1 MAAERILEFSA
12 VRRRFAAGSGSVEVL
27 RDLDLQ
33 VGRGERVAIMGAS
46 GSGKTTLLH
55 LAAGMDQPDAGRI
68 DLVGHRLDQTREPQ
82 LSRLRARHIGLVFQD
97 FNLIESLT
105 VSENIGL
112 PLWLNGRR
120 PDHSRVAQ
128 LAAALGIES
137 LLERIPE
144 QLSGGERQRVAIAR
158 ALIHE
163 PDLLLADEPTGSLDP
178 TTAAQV
184 LALFGQILDRSG
196 ATLVMVTHSEA
207 AAAICQRR
215 LELRQ
220 GRLVAC

>member
-1 MAAERILEFSA
+1 MAEPILDFNR
-12 VRRRFAAGSGSVEVL
+12 VQRRFAAGTGSVEVL

-33 VGRGERVAIMGAS
+33 VRRGERVAIVGAS

-55 LAAGMDQPDAGRI
+55 LAAGMDRPDAGQVS
-68 DLVGHRLDQTREPQ
+68 LAGHRLDQTEEPA
-82 LSRLRARHIGLVFQD
+82 LTRLRARHVGLVFQD
-97 FNLIESLT
+97 FNLIDSLS
-105 VSENIGL
+105 VAENIGL

-120 PDHSRVAQ
+120 PDRARIAE
-128 LAAALGIES
+128 LAAALGIGA
-137 LLERIPE
+137 LLDRIPE

-158 ALIHE
+158 ALIHQ

-184 LALFGQILDRSG
+184 LALFDQILDRSG
-196 ATLVMVTHSEA
+196 AALVMVTHSEA

-220 GRLVAC
+220 GRLVEC